1 MKKWIWF
8 IFACV
13 SPAFAWAEGNNIK
26 MVTYFPVPY
35 AAYNDLGVLGSC
47 DVGLGS
53 SCVLNADQGLSV
65 KKNTD
70 ASDTRALNSGSLI
83 LKKGK
88 LALNSTSSDAMIQG
102 KTLSVGSGMEYMPL
116 SDLTF
121 TDFRVDEVVDPLASV
136 QSDNG
141 YTGVL
146 QLAGHTFPSCSE
158 GEITWK
164 KLTFNDTT
172 GVFLTCGEGVEE
184 SFTCYGDTYYDSDT
198 GMCQCYDSSA
208 VWYEGYCCTY
218 DDKSYPCWEEYWDTL
233 CDYYEGGCYSWE
245 DSDPYWEPTGMTS
258 NWVGGPLACNSGYC
272 GSCTESNIGETCI
285 DSCWLDNDPDYGGA
299 GYCYC
304 ETYTCWKPEGEYCED
319 PYYDCYEVT
328 GFSQYFPDDGVSYYD
343 PREYPTGY

>member
-102 KTLSVGSGMEYMPL
+102 RTLSVGSGMEYMPL

-172 GVFLTCGEGVEE
+172 GVFLTCGEGVAEE
-184 SFTCYGDTYYDSDT
+184 PECYGDTYYDSDS
-198 GMCQCYDSSA
+198 GLCQCYDSSA

-218 DDKSYPCWEEYWDTL
+218 DDKSYPCWDSYEDWVEGECYTETYESPYEWAIV
-233 CDYYEGGCYSWE
+233 DYLEH
-245 DSDPYWEPTGMTS
+245 MA
-258 NWVGGPLACNSGYC
+258 GGPLGC
-272 GSCTESNIGETCI
+272 
-285 DSCWLDNDPDYGGA
+285 YGGDGSGCNFYECNEDTA
-299 GYCYC
+299 GN
-304 ETYTCWKPEGEYCED
+304 TCNADC
-319 PYYDCYEVT
+319 YYDGDEYGGMCFCNIWKCTKGGSWTEDWCEEGYYTEEYYPNFDEY
-328 GFSQYFPDDGVSYYD
+328 GSSYYD
-343 PREYPTGY
+343 PKEYPYGY

>member
-172 GVFLTCGEGVEE
+172 GVFLTCGEGVAEE
-184 SFTCYGDTYYDSDT
+184 PECYGDTYYDSDS
-198 GMCQCYDSSA
+198 GLCQCYDSSA

-218 DDKSYPCWEEYWDTL
+218 DDKSYPCWDSYEDWVEGECYYEGDDYYQWEPYEERSSYIGSNGEWACGCGGMSCNNT
-233 CDYYEGGCYSWE
+233 CDYYSVGEQCQDSCYFEGDGY
-245 DSDPYWEPTGMTS
+245 GI
-258 NWVGGPLACNSGYC
+258 GGYC
-272 GSCTESNIGETCI
+272 HYSIYICHKTEFEP
-285 DSCWLDNDPDYGGA
+285 W
-299 GYCYC
+299 C
-304 ETYTCWKPEGEYCED
+304 EEDTYEWIEYPNFDE
-319 PYYDCYEVT
+319 E
-328 GFSQYFPDDGVSYYD
+328 GVSYYD
-343 PREYPTGY
+343 PREYPYGY